1 MVVHQGEEDEVT
13 TASTASAT
21 SEATTRAIDISA
33 TASPSGTPSD
43 SLDRDVDPKEMMQ
56 SSDDVE
62 SNIELPPVTKENTI
76 NNSNEDSNLED
87 LIQTN
92 SSDSSTRRPP
102 PSYSELKQ
110 EARLVEKVDNNGK
123 NCYLKKVTTKML

>member
-43 SLDRDVDPKEMMQ
+43 SLDRDVDPNQMMH

-62 SNIELPPVTKENTI
+62 SNIELPPATKENTI
-76 NNSNEDSNLED
+76 NNSNEDSNPED
-87 LIQTN
+87 IIQTN
-92 SSDSSTRRPP
+92 PSNCSMRRPP
-102 PSYSELKQ
+102 PSYSEPKQ
-110 EARLVEKVDNNGK
+110 EARLVEKADNNGK
-123 NCYLKKVTTKML
+123 NGFLKK

>member
-21 SEATTRAIDISA
+21 SEVTTRPIDISA

-43 SLDRDVDPKEMMQ
+43 SLDRDVDPKQMMP
-56 SSDDVE
+56 SSDDAE
-62 SNIELPPVTKENTI
+62 
-76 NNSNEDSNLED
+76 SNLELPQPTKQNTID
-87 LIQTN
+87 DSNKDSNPEEIMQTN
-92 SSDSSTRRPP
+92 SSDSSMRKPP

-123 NCYLKKVTTKML
+123 YGYL

>member
-43 SLDRDVDPKEMMQ
+43 SLDRDVDPKQMMQ
-56 SSDDVE
+56 SSDDAE
-62 SNIELPPVTKENTI
+62 SNLKLPSSTKDNVI
-76 NNSNEDSNLED
+76 NNSKENSNPD
-87 LIQTN
+87 DIIPTN
-92 SSDSSTRRPP
+92 SSDSSMRKSP

-123 NCYLKKVTTKML
+123 NGHCLKVITSLS

>member
-21 SEATTRAIDISA
+21 SEATTKAIDVSA

-43 SLDRDVDPKEMMQ
+43 SLDRDVDPKQMMH
-56 SSDDVE
+56 SSDEVE
-62 SNIELPPVTKENTI
+62 SNSDLSPVTKVDKM
-76 NNSNEDSNLED
+76 NNLNEDSNPEE
-87 LIQTN
+87 INVCKSNN
-92 SSDSSTRRPP
+92 SSMRRPP

-110 EARLVEKVDNNGK
+110 EAQLVERMDSNGK
-123 NCYLKKVTTKML
+123 